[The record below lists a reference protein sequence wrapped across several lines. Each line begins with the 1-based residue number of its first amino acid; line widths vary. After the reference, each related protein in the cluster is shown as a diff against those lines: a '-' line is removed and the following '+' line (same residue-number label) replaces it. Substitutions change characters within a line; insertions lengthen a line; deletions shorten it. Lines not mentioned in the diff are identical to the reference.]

1 MNIDET
7 TVTAFLSALK
17 KKYPDLKIVPFGEVG
32 ESFRKEHPDNR
43 QLHYEFVHQGIGF
56 GGSLENVRLYWYLN
70 KYFLPLH
77 SGGYSTGH
85 EKSHRLYGL
94 YQTGRPNPKIR
105 IIALEKFREIGSLL
119 GDINQ
124 KGLREQDKPIDFVRL
139 SEAQKELIGRA
150 EKEFGFTVT
159 F

>member
-1 MNIDET
+1 M
-7 TVTAFLSALK
+7 
-17 KKYPDLKIVPFGEVG
+17 
-32 ESFRKEHPDNR
+32 
-43 QLHYEFVHQGIGF
+43 
-56 GGSLENVRLYWYLN
+56 ENVRLYWYMN
-70 KYFLPLH
+70 KYF
-77 SGGYSTGH
+77 
-85 EKSHRLYGL
+85 RLCIREDIQRGTKKVIDFTDYTKQAAEPEDSDYRIG
-94 YQTGRPNPKIR
+94 KIQR
-105 IIALEKFREIGSLL
+105 NWSLL